1 MSRRP
6 TARRRLSSLSPD
18 LDLIPVMNLF
28 MVLIPF
34 LLLTAVFAK
43 TVAIDIYLPQISEEG
58 AGKSAPPHEVL
69 TVRLNKNGFVFGG
82 LGRFI
87 APVEKKGERYDFELL
102 SKRLL
107 ELKKNH
113 PDKDEVILL
122 FDPATPYE
130 LVIKLMDAT
139 REAVTKESGI
149 PIRKR
154 LFPLVSVG
162 ENT

>member
-1 MSRRP
+1 
-6 TARRRLSSLSPD
+6 
-18 LDLIPVMNLF
+18 MNLF
-28 MVLIPF
+28 MVLVPF

-43 TVAIDIYLPQISEEG
+43 TAAIDIYLPQISEGE
-58 AGKSAPPHEVL
+58 AAKSAPREVL
-69 TVRLNKNGFVFGG
+69 TVRLNKNGFAFGG
-82 LGRFI
+82 LGRSI
-87 APVEKKGERYDFELL
+87 APVEKKNDAYDFETL
-102 SKRLL
+102 SERLL

-113 PDKDEVILL
+113 PDKDEVVLL

-149 PIRKR
+149 PARKR

>member
-1 MSRRP
+1 MPRRP
-6 TARRRLSSLSPD
+6 TARRRLSSISPD

-43 TVAIDIYLPQISEEG
+43 TVAIDIYLPQISEEETVRP
-58 AGKSAPPHEVL
+58 APHEVL
-69 TVRLNKNGFVFGG
+69 TVRLSKNGFTFGG
-82 LGRFI
+82 LGRTL

-102 SKRLL
+102 SKKLL

-113 PDKDEVILL
+113 PDKNEVILL

-139 REAVTKESGI
+139 RETATKENGI
-149 PIRKR
+149 AIRKN

>member
-58 AGKSAPPHEVL
+58 AGKSAP
-69 TVRLNKNGFVFGG
+69 
-82 LGRFI
+82 
-87 APVEKKGERYDFELL
+87 A
-102 SKRLL
+102 
-107 ELKKNH
+107 
-113 PDKDEVILL
+113 
-122 FDPATPYE
+122 
-130 LVIKLMDAT
+130 
-139 REAVTKESGI
+139 
-149 PIRKR
+149 
-154 LFPLVSVG
+154 
-162 ENT
+162 

>member
-1 MSRRP
+1 M
-6 TARRRLSSLSPD
+6 
-18 LDLIPVMNLF
+18 
-28 MVLIPF
+28 
-34 LLLTAVFAK
+34 
-43 TVAIDIYLPQISEEG
+43 
-58 AGKSAPPHEVL
+58 
-69 TVRLNKNGFVFGG
+69 
-82 LGRFI
+82 
-87 APVEKKGERYDFELL
+87 
-102 SKRLL
+102 
-107 ELKKNH
+107 
-113 PDKDEVILL
+113 ILL

>member
-1 MSRRP
+1 MPRRP
-6 TARRRLSSLSPD
+6 TARRRMSSLSPD

-43 TVAIDIYLPQISEEG
+43 TVAIDIYLPRISEEET
-58 AGKSAPPHEVL
+58 AGSAPHEVL
-69 TVRLNKNGFVFGG
+69 TVRLNKNGFTFGG
-82 LGRFI
+82 LGRTL

-102 SKRLL
+102 SKKLL

-113 PDKDEVILL
+113 PDKNEVILL

-130 LVIKLMDAT
+130 LVIRLMDAT
-139 REAVTKESGI
+139 RETATKENGI
-149 PIRKR
+149 ATRKS

>member
-34 LLLTAVFAK
+34 LLLTAVFVK
-43 TVAIDIYLPQISEEG
+43 TAVIDIYLPQISEEET
-58 AGKSAPPHEVL
+58 AVSAPHQAL
-69 TVRLNKNGFVFGG
+69 TIRLNKNGFTFGG
-82 LGRFI
+82 LGRTL
-87 APVEKKGERYDFELL
+87 APVEKKGETYDFKLL
-102 SKRLL
+102 SERLL